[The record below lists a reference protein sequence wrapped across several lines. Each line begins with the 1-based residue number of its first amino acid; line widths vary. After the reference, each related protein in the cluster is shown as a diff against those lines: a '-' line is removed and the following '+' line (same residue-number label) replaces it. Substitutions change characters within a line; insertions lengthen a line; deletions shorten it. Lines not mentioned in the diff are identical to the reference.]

1 MMRRI
6 NNLTRL
12 LILLQLILLW
22 PLKTG
27 AFSVIQLLHSSRLVE
42 TVSAFALYASQD
54 KDNNN
59 NNSDKDD
66 VDGPLFS
73 SSSSQSSLQNFNP
86 FQPVSSNRNQNQYNP
101 IKSNNSINTI
111 NINNNN
117 VLSLRKLQMQSI
129 LQELLAVT
137 SDEMMTISTKQE
149 QHKTILHAHRDFL
162 LAPFTD
168 NDFVDDNPDSI
179 YQSSHPS
186 PSARWETFHT
196 TMTSRIQ
203 AARNPSVQIVL
214 EALLEYVKQE
224 LEVEQEQ
231 QS

>member
-54 KDNNN
+54 KDI
-59 NNSDKDD
+59 NSDNDD
-66 VDGPLFS
+66 DGPLFS

-129 LQELLAVT
+129 LQDLLAVT
-137 SDEMMTISTKQE
+137 NDEMMTISTKQE

-214 EALLEYVKQE
+214 EALLEYVQQE

>member
-1 MMRRI
+1 MMRRN
-6 NNLTRL
+6 NNLTPL

-54 KDNNN
+54 KDI
-59 NNSDKDD
+59 NSDNDD
-66 VDGPLFS
+66 DGPLFS

-86 FQPVSSNRNQNQYNP
+86 FQPVSSNRNQNQYNNP
-101 IKSNNSINTI
+101 IKSNSINTI

-129 LQELLAVT
+129 LQDLLAVT
-137 SDEMMTISTKQE
+137 NDEMMTISTKQE

-168 NDFVDDNPDSI
+168 NDFADDDPDSI
-179 YQSSHPS
+179 YKSSHQS

>member
-1 MMRRI
+1 MMRRN
-6 NNLTRL
+6 NNLTPL

-22 PLKTG
+22 PIKTG

-42 TVSAFALYASQD
+42 TVSAFALYASQN
-54 KDNNN
+54 KDNTN

-66 VDGPLFS
+66 DDGPLFS

-86 FQPVSSNRNQNQYNP
+86 FQPVSSNRNQNQYYNP
-101 IKSNNSINTI
+101 IKSNSINI

-129 LQELLAVT
+129 LQDLLAVT
-137 SDEMMTISTKQE
+137 NDEMMTISTKQLY
-149 QHKTILHAHRDFL
+149 KTILHAHRDFL

-168 NDFVDDNPDSI
+168 NDFADDDPDSI

-214 EALLEYVKQE
+214 EALLEYVQQE

>member
-1 MMRRI
+1 MMRRN
-6 NNLTRL
+6 NNLTPL

-54 KDNNN
+54 KDI
-59 NNSDKDD
+59 NSDNDD
-66 VDGPLFS
+66 DGPLFS

-86 FQPVSSNRNQNQYNP
+86 FQPVSSNRNQNQYNNP
-101 IKSNNSINTI
+101 IKSNSINTI

-129 LQELLAVT
+129 LQDLLAVT
-137 SDEMMTISTKQE
+137 NDEMMTISTKQE
-149 QHKTILHAHRDFL
+149 QHRTILHAHRDFL

-214 EALLEYVKQE
+214 EALLEYVQQE